1 MVDSG
6 APVKILTY
14 TSLFPN
20 AAKPN
25 LGIFIYQRAAH
36 LAARPGNAVQVIA
49 PVPYAPRWMGG
60 RWGGF
65 GHIQDVEQIRGLTV
79 HHPRYPLLPKVSMPL
94 HARLMAR
101 GTVQLVEQLHRE
113 MKFDC
118 IDAHFVYPDGC
129 AAVHIGQKLGLPV
142 VVSARGTDINVFPE
156 FRFIRPQIRWTL
168 ENAAGAIAVS
178 RTLEGRM
185 LELGLERAKSR
196 VIGNGVDPARFFP
209 VDRQQARERLGLARK
224 ASIVVSVGALLPV
237 KGHDRLLEALAQ
249 ARRELPD
256 LLLYVIGE
264 GDFRGALERK
274 RDALGLR
281 GSAFFPGSCPNE
293 TLRDWY
299 SAADVSCLASAREG
313 WANVLL
319 ESLACGTPVVATRVG
334 GTPEVMASP
343 ELGVLVEPDTASL
356 AAGLREALGRTWHR
370 DHLVAYARKR
380 EWSVVAAEVEEF
392 VSQCIAR
399 TRRGAQGAQ
408 QAAAEGPG
416 AGS

>member
-25 LGIFIYQRAAH
+25 LGIFIYQRVAH
-36 LAARPGNAVQVIA
+36 LAARPGNTVQVIA

-65 GHIQDVEQIRGLTV
+65 GHIQDVERIGGLTV

-101 GTVQLVEQLHRE
+101 GTVRLVEQLHRE
-113 MKFDC
+113 MRFDC

-129 AAVHIGQKLGLPV
+129 AAVHIGQRLGLPV

-156 FRFIRPQIRWTL
+156 FRLIRPQIRWTL

-185 LELGLERAKSR
+185 LELGLEPAKSR

-209 VDRQQARERLGLARK
+209 VDRGQARERLGLPREAR
-224 ASIVVSVGALLPV
+224 IVVSVGALLPV
-237 KGHDRLLEALAQ
+237 KGHDRLLKALAQ
-249 ARRELPD
+249 ARRALPD

-264 GDFRGALERK
+264 GNSRGALVRK

-281 GSAFFPGSCPNE
+281 ESVFFRGSCPNDA
-293 TLRDWY
+293 LRDWY

-334 GTPEVMASP
+334 GTPEVITSP
-343 ELGVLVEPDTASL
+343 ELGVLVEPDAASL
-356 AAGLREALGRTWHR
+356 AAGLREALSRTWHR
-370 DHLVAYARKR
+370 DDLVAHARKR
-380 EWSVVAAEVEEF
+380 EWSVVAAEVEKF
-392 VSQCIAR
+392 LSLSVAR
-399 TRRGAQGAQ
+399 ARRGAQAAQ
-408 QAAAEGPG
+408 RAPAEGSS
-416 AGS
+416 ADS